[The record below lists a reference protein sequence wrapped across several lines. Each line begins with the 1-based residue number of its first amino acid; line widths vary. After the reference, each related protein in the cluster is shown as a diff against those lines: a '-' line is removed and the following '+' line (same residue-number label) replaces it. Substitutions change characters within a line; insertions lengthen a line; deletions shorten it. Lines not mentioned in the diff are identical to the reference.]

1 MNTEE
6 FSYKEILEFGS
17 EKLKKSEIAEAELD
31 AWYLLEDVSGLSRA
45 DYFLHSND
53 KIGKD
58 KAEEFLKLIERRSG
72 RIPLSYVLGTR
83 DFMGFTFKVNE
94 NVLIPEQETELL
106 VEETIRH
113 CKGMKVLDLC
123 TGSGCI
129 GISVSLLGET
139 LSVTMADISGKALE
153 VARENAARLGANNVN
168 FVEGNLFENINEK
181 YDILVSNPPYI
192 ETGII
197 ENLQPEVRNY
207 IPRLALDGDEDGL
220 KFYKNI
226 SKMAPN
232 YLNKNARIFYEIG
245 YNQSKA
251 VSDILLENGFTDIR
265 AAKDYAGLD
274 RIVMAKFDWRE

>member
-129 GISVSLLGET
+129 GISVSLLGEPF
-139 LSVTMADISGKALE
+139 SVTMADISGKALE